1 MYTIET
7 FIGQEGQEEM
17 NGERQ
22 NQNGEVWS

>member
-7 FIGQEGQEEM
+7 FIGQEGREET